1 LSDRKTKRAARR
13 GYHKAPAGIQ
23 RAFDK
28 QSRLLRENLN
38 HPSLHAKKYH
48 EGQDLWQARVNDDWR
63 LEEMK
68 RHPK

>member
-1 LSDRKTKRAARR
+1 MRVLDYTPHFLRS
-13 GYHKAPAGIQ
+13 YHKAPAGIQ

-48 EGQDLWQARVNDDWR
+48 EAKSSGRRA
-63 LEEMK
+63 
-68 RHPK
+68 